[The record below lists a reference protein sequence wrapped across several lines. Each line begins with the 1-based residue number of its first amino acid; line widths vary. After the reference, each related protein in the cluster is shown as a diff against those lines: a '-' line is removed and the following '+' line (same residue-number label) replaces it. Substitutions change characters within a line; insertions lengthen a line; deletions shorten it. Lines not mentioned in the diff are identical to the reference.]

1 VTAVVGW
8 AVLDGWTVTRRYLT
22 RWVRQPEQVVF
33 GVAFPIMITLMF
45 GYLFGGA
52 MRVPGVPGGASYREY
67 LMPGM
72 FAMTMVFG
80 VAATAAAV
88 GEDVAG
94 WVTERFRA
102 LPMAAPAAVVGRAA
116 ADLLTSLLGLA
127 VMLGCALLVGWRPHG
142 TAGGT
147 LAAVGLLV
155 LLRFGLLWVGV
166 FLGLA
171 VRGSGAVT
179 AAQTLEFPIGF
190 LANTF
195 VSPDTMPG
203 WLGAVAAWN
212 PLSATVAATRAL
224 FGNPAG
230 GGHGWPVEHALPLAV
245 LWPLLLTA
253 VFLPLAARAWRRL
266 DR

>member
-1 VTAVVGW
+1 MSAVGW
-8 AVLDGWTVTRRYLT
+8 AAVDGWTLTRRYLT

-33 GVAFPIMITLMF
+33 AVAFPIMITLMF

-52 MRVPGVPGGASYREY
+52 MRVPGVADSSAYREY

-80 VAATAAAV
+80 VAATATAI
-88 GEDVAG
+88 GEDVTGGIA
-94 WVTERFRA
+94 ERFRA
-102 LPMAAPAAVVGRAA
+102 MPVAAPAAVAGRAL
-116 ADLLTSLLGLA
+116 ADLATSAVGLA

-142 TAGGT
+142 PAGAT
-147 LAAVGLLV
+147 VAAVGLLV

-171 VRGSGAVT
+171 VRGSAAVT

-230 GGHGWPVEHALPLAV
+230 GGHSWAADHALPLAV
-245 LWPLLLTA
+245 LWPVLLTA

>member
-1 VTAVVGW
+1 VTAPWV
-8 AVLDGWTVTRRYLT
+8 VLDGWTVTRRHLT
-22 RWVRQPEQVVF
+22 QWARQPEAVVF
-33 GVAFPIMITLMF
+33 GLAFPILITLLF
-45 GYLFGGA
+45 GYVFGGA
-52 MRVPGVPGGASYREY
+52 ITVPGGGSYRQY

-88 GEDVAG
+88 AADVTSG
-94 WVTERFRA
+94 ITERFRA
-102 LPMAAPAAVVGRAA
+102 LPMAAPAAVAGRAA
-116 ADLLTSLLGLA
+116 ADLLYSVLGLA

-142 TAGGT
+142 SAGGT
-147 LAAVGLLV
+147 VAAVGLLV

-166 FLGLA
+166 YLGLA
-171 VRGSGAVT
+171 MRGTGAVT
-179 AAQTLEFPIGF
+179 AVQTLEFPIGF

-203 WLGAVAAWN
+203 WLGAVAGWN
-212 PLSATVAATRAL
+212 PLSATVSATRAL
-224 FGNPAG
+224 FGDPAPAG
-230 GGHGWPVEHALPLAV
+230 TGWAAAHALPLAV
-245 LWPLLLTA
+245 LWPVLLTA